1 LIIGPAMASTLE
13 RDKTMGLVG
22 LIPDSIPWC
31 IGCKTISTAAR
42 DMSRRRDLSR

>member
-1 LIIGPAMASTLE
+1 MVSKFEGGKSL
-13 RDKTMGLVG
+13 GLVG